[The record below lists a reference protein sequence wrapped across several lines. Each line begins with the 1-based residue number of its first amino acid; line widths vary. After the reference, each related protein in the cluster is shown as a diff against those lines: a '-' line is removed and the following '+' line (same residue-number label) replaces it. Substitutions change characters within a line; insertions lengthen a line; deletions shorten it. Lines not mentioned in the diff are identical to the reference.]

1 MPGAR
6 DQGRQEARRRARRIA
21 LATVV
26 VGAATTLGA
35 CSGGEEDEPDRAPTR
50 SASEAAET
58 LSTDAALGKVRGRL
72 SAKASDA
79 VVAEITQVVDGWIDA
94 GLAGEYPRS
103 DFASA
108 FARFTP
114 DARALAVKQS
124 SVLTNA
130 EVGADLERVE
140 LTERVV
146 RVDVVAPEGKVAGA
160 TARIH
165 LTLELEGGV
174 ERTDLVTGR
183 LMLTPTSGG
192 WRVFGFDVRRG
203 EKGA

>member
-1 MPGAR
+1 MA
-6 DQGRQEARRRARRIA
+6 
-21 LATVV
+21 
-26 VGAATTLGA
+26 TLGA
-35 CSGGEEDEPDRAPTR
+35 CSGGGDDEPDVAPR
-50 SASEAAET
+50 ESASEASEEVT
-58 LSTDAALGKVRGRL
+58 TEAAPGKVRGRL
-72 SAKASDA
+72 STKAVDA
-79 VVAEITQVVDGWIDA
+79 IVAEITTVVDGWIDA
-94 GLAGEYPRS
+94 GLGGEYPRT
-103 DFASA
+103 DFAAA

-124 SVLTNA
+124 ALLTNA

-146 RVDVVAPEGKVAGA
+146 RVDLVAPKGKVAGA

-174 ERTDLVTGR
+174 DRTDLVTGR
-183 LMLTPTSGG
+183 LMLTPASGG